1 MAVKECACL
10 DERGRSDASLTGTT
24 ITIVPDTQTA
34 IVYDLAPQPAQL
46 CRPFLS
52 DEEVG
57 LVASFPEARANAF
70 ATGRFCARAVIAQL
84 LGCAPWC
91 PSITAE
97 PDNQPRVGAPACKRF
112 VNAGWTV
119 IGVSFSYT
127 KNRLLVAVAPGRN
140 AGVDIEH
147 IAPTDRSRSRDL
159 EAIAETVFSAD
170 QRRALDRAE
179 PGRRNDLFHKFWTR
193 HEASVKATGE
203 GLVIPA
209 EPRGSAHNDSVVV
222 DLELGDCYR
231 GAVVTTNPPC
241 AVRLVAGPVPE
252 KPPGT

>member
-1 MAVKECACL
+1 MAENECTCL
-10 DERGRSDASLTGTT
+10 GERGRSRARLTWTT
-24 ITIVPDTQTA
+24 ITSVPDAQTA

-52 DEEVG
+52 DEENG

-91 PSITAE
+91 PSIIAE
-97 PDNQPRVGAPACKRF
+97 PGYQPRVEAPACRRF
-112 VNAGWTV
+112 EKAGWTA
-119 IGVSFSYT
+119 IGVSFGYT
-127 KNRLLVAVAPGRN
+127 KDRLLVAVAPGRSV
-140 AGVDIEH
+140 GVDIEN
-147 IAPTDRSRSRDL
+147 IAPADRSRSRDI

-170 QRRALDRAE
+170 QRRALGRAE
-179 PGRRNDLFHKFWTR
+179 PGRRNALFHKFWTR
-193 HEASVKATGE
+193 HEAYVKATGE

-209 EPRGSAHNDSVVV
+209 EPIRSAHNDCVIV
-222 DLELGDCYR
+222 DLELGDCYE

-241 AVRLVAGPVPE
+241 AVHLVAGPGP
-252 KPPGT
+252 KRPPGT